1 MKNILLTTTALVA
14 FAGAAAAG
22 GHTSLTLSGGATL
35 GYNND
40 IEDGFF
46 WNTDIDISGSATLD
60 NGITA
65 TASLGL
71 EVIEDELG
79 NADVDSESYVLTIGN
94 DMATLSFG
102 DLDPVAE
109 DNFSDVDGGTTG
121 GFFDQDVHFIAAGF
135 DAMLVGE
142 ANLGGVTAMISYGVD
157 TSNGDLVAG
166 VDTVDAM
173 QVYVSGT
180 FGMFDVQGAYQGAV
194 GTAVTTTVMGVAAST
209 SFAGADVSLSYMDD
223 ETSTS
228 MGVGVSYP
236 LGAVTVGGYYSVN
249 NSDTVPGNDQN
260 NYGVSADYADGPFA
274 VSAFYDVTG
283 VVVGDEGT
291 EFGVEGSYEVMSGMT
306 VLAGYIVTTPAGG
319 VETAATYVAG
329 TYDLGGGAEI
339 LVSYAEDEANAIN
352 DEIGDP
358 EYNHGT
364 TVQVSFSF

>member
-35 GYNND
+35 GYND
-40 IEDGFF
+40 DVEDGFF

-142 ANLGGVTAMISYGVD
+142 ANLGGVTAMISYGVTAD
-157 TSNGDLVAG
+157 EVIG

-173 QVYVSGT
+173 QLFAAGT
-180 FGMFDVQGAYQGAV
+180 FGMVSVQGAYQAEVAGFDAR
-194 GTAVTTTVMGVAAST
+194 MGVSAST
-209 SFAGADVSLSYMDD
+209 SFAGADVTASYMDD
-223 ETSTS
+223 GTETS

-236 LGAVTVGGYYSVN
+236 LGAVTVGGYYSSNEVAE
-249 NSDTVPGNDQN
+249 N

-291 EFGVEGSYEVMSGMT
+291 EFGVEGSYEVMTGMT
-306 VLAGYIVTTPAGG
+306 VLAGYITTTTVLG